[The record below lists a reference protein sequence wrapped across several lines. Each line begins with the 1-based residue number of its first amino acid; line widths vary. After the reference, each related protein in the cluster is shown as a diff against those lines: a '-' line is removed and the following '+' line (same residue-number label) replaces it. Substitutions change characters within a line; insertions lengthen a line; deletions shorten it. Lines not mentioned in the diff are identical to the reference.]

1 VGYAS
6 EGRSTFVR
14 RLDLQQPDEGRVAP
28 HDLRHSFAG
37 LLFTAGISAPK
48 VAAILRHA
56 SPRIT
61 LTVYAG
67 LVESQRVDLK
77 DDMQAAFA

>member
-1 VGYAS
+1 MGYAS

-14 RLDLQQPDEGRVAP
+14 RLDLQPDEGRVAP

-56 SPRIT
+56 SQRIT